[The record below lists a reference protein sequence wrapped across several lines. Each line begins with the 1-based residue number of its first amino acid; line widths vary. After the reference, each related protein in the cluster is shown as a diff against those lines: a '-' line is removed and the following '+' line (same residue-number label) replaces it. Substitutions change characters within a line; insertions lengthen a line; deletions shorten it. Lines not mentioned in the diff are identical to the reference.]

1 MSYSSTTT
9 QTIGNIARCIALLTI
24 LSGFGIASSFA
35 QETPPPPPEKA
46 TSEDVAKCEEE
57 WMKRSGTV
65 DLGGT
70 QYRDKIRDLCNT
82 SVHDAP
88 EAASGEEPAATN
100 DYFVSGRNNNGFV
113 YELSDE
119 CQQVRLENELI
130 YICPEGSFKPT
141 IRNNQSGFMP
151 YEAPETP

>member
-9 QTIGNIARCIALLTI
+9 PAIGNIVRCVALLTFI
-24 LSGFGIASSFA
+24 SGFGMASSVA
-35 QETPPPPPEKA
+35 EETPPPPPEKA
-46 TSEDVAKCEEE
+46 TPAEVTDCERE
-57 WMKRSGTV
+57 WMERSGAV

-82 SVHDAP
+82 SVHGAP
-88 EAASGEEPAATN
+88 EETSGEAPATN
-100 DYFVSGRNNNGFV
+100 DYFVSGGTSGFV
-113 YELSDE
+113 YELGDE
-119 CQQVRLENELI
+119 CQQVRLASELI
-130 YICPEGSFKPT
+130 YICPEGRFKPT

>member
-9 QTIGNIARCIALLTI
+9 RTKGNIARCMALLTF
-24 LSGFGIASSFA
+24 LTGVSIASSFA
-35 QETPPPPPEKA
+35 QETPPPPEKA
-46 TSEDVAKCEEE
+46 TPAEVAECEEE

-65 DLGGT
+65 DLGGS
-70 QYRDKIRDLCNT
+70 QYRDRIRDLCNT
-82 SVHDAP
+82 SVYDAP
-88 EAASGEEPAATN
+88 ETVSGEEPATN
-100 DYFVSGRNNNGFV
+100 DYFVSGRNNSGFV

-151 YEAPETP
+151 YKAPETP